1 MNALA
6 KILAVVLVSFALG
19 ACGYRMSSHSHI
31 IGNIKTVYV
40 QNPINSTKEPGLDA
54 YLKQALIKNLSL
66 EPNIRVVSKSSDA
79 QAYISINIIN
89 YSTEPSS
96 FDKNGLPNKYRC
108 TITANLTLKTKDGK
122 TLILNKAL
130 TSFEDFDA
138 SSDTNAIKLATQSIQ
153 KMVLDRLTVLI
164 REELFINF

>member
-1 MNALA
+1 MNVLT
-6 KILAVVLVSFALG
+6 KILAVVLVSFALS

-31 IGNIKTVYV
+31 IGNIKIVYV

-54 YLKQALIKNLSL
+54 YLKQELIKNLSL
-66 EPNIRVVSKSSDA
+66 EPNIRVVSKNSNA
-79 QAYISINIIN
+79 QAFIAIRIIN
-89 YSTEPSS
+89 YSIEPSS
-96 FDKNGLPNKYRC
+96 FDKNGLPNRYRC
-108 TITANLTLKTKDGK
+108 TITANLTLKAKNGK

-138 SSDTNAIKLATQSIQ
+138 DNDINAIKLATQSIQ
-153 KMVLDRLTVLI
+153 KKVLDHLAILI